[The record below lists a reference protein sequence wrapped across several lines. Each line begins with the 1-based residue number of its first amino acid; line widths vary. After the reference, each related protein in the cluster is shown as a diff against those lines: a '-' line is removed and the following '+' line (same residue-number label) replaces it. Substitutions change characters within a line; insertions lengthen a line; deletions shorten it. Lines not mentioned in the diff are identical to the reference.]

1 MIQINQEVAT
11 NRKNAVSLLLDRS
24 GSMEGSE
31 QKTVEAINGFIGQMQ
46 ADKLGKDAHFTM
58 ITFDSQGFD
67 PVRRGLMGEVK
78 PLQPSEFVPRA
89 ATPLFDAVG
98 DTIGKLEGEGKHIF
112 VVLTDGLENCSKKFS
127 QEQIRTL
134 IETKRKAGWV
144 VIYLGANIDAW
155 KQAENIGVP
164 GEMAMNYKQG
174 ATTAPPAQAG
184 QPGLFNRFTN
194 HVAQHPMGYALGAA
208 AVLGLTY
215 LTLRPGD
222 AHAAESL
229 GFTDVDRNASMGVDG
244 VSQSWQDAVSED
256 VAAFVEPIPSDSMF
270 DLPPEVAEA
279 QANLP
284 EDFDPAQGSMVDGEQ
299 VTDTGGDIL
308 APEDVPSG
316 ESFIPTNQAVS
327 GEVDS
332 LADVGEVTDGV
343 ADTAGSVASEGGDI
357 LDSITSGVGSVV
369 ETAGEVASGAMEV
382 VGNVASGAADVAGD
396 AVSVAADLVGSI
408 FD

>member
-1 MIQINQEVAT
+1 MA
-11 NRKNAVSLLLDRS
+11 
-24 GSMEGSE
+24 GSE

-67 PVRRGLMGEVK
+67 PVRRGLMGKVK

-98 DTIGKLEGEGKHIF
+98 DAIGKLEGEGKRIF

-127 QEQIRTL
+127 QEQIRAL
-134 IETKRKAGWV
+134 IEAKRKAGWV

-164 GEMAMNYKQG
+164 SEMAMNYKQS

-184 QPGLFNRFTN
+184 QPGLFNRFTS
-194 HVAQHPMGYALGAA
+194 HVAHHPMGYALGAA
-208 AVLGLTY
+208 AILGLTY
-215 LTLRPGD
+215 LTLRPGN

-244 VSQSWQDAVSED
+244 VSQSWQDAVAED

-299 VTDTGGDIL
+299 VTDTGDDIL
-308 APEDVPSG
+308 TPEDVPSG
-316 ESFIPTNQAVS
+316 EDFIPTD
-327 GEVDS
+327 EVTDS

-343 ADTAGSVASEGGDI
+343 TNTVGSVASEGSSI
-357 LDSITSGVGSVV
+357 LDSITSGVDSVV
-369 ETAGEVASGAMEV
+369 ETVGEVASGTAEVMGNVASGVVDVAGEVASSAAEV
-382 VGNVASGAADVAGD
+382 VS
-396 AVSVAADLVGSI
+396 SI